1 MSKAAVDAL
10 KGATY
15 IVLRGLPKSAT
26 SGDLHRAILQADVKG
41 VSEVALQYRHFR
53 PTGKA
58 ILTMALPDFT
68 RKAILQLENTRLL
81 GVRPEAE
88 PILSPETFLGTPQ
101 NVNSLEVTGDG
112 PSAGVTPRELCPF
125 LDCLA
130 EQESRLSINWCK
142 ASNWSRKK
150 VSRPYK

>member
-1 MSKAAVDAL
+1 MSFL
-10 KGATY
+10 T
-15 IVLRGLPKSAT
+15 
-26 SGDLHRAILQADVKG
+26 ILIL
-41 VSEVALQYRHFR
+41 EVALQYRHFR

-112 PSAGVTPRELCPF
+112 PSAGVTPRRTV
-125 LDCLA
+125 
-130 EQESRLSINWCK
+130 SLSGLPGRTGIETVHKLLQGFKLVNEK
-142 ASNWSRKK
+142 GQPA
-150 VSRPYK
+150 VQVAVL